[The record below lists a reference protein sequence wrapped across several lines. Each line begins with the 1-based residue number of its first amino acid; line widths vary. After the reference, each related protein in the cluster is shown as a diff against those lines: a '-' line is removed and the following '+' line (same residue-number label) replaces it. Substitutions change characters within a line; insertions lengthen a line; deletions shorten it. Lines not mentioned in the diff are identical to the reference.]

1 MKKSIFHRLSSVLW
15 SAIVILIVL
24 LAIYVSVGRMLSSL
38 TGAYQ
43 KEILQELNYRVPFFV
58 DADKVSAQWR
68 SFTPVIVLEG
78 LRLTLPGDQEHS
90 IELSEGRIALDV
102 AGSLASRSLQ
112 MTLLRL
118 NGLNLAGELDTE
130 GTLRIRG
137 FDGGNARLGEWLEAY
152 LLNVERFALGDA
164 RLALLLPNGEKR
176 DFALDLA
183 LSREGS
189 HRRLKG
195 TLSSSRG
202 LEALVLAE
210 GVGNPFEPGAF
221 SGQLYLDL
229 AALEL
234 AAVTDLLGQGQSGME
249 IAGGLELNLWSNWE
263 QGQHQPRVELRVGM
277 SHVLLSSEEASW
289 QLPLDRM
296 QFAAGLVNRR
306 GGWGLEIEDLELAR
320 GKTLFQLPQIQLL
333 VRGETLKLRA
343 RALPLAPLAELMTDT
358 NVLPPAGMN
367 VLAVLQPRGIVP
379 TFKLDV
385 TDISAPLD
393 DWKLEAN
400 FSELAVAPW
409 HGAPGVTGATGYVK
423 LTEGSGFVVLDSQQ
437 FTMDFPTVYQH
448 ALHYDDIHGTIYIDW
463 DDEQATVSSG
473 LVEARGDE
481 GRVPVRFGL
490 SVPLIPSDVGIEM
503 DLLVGLENTDA
514 AQREKYIPHI
524 LDQKLRDWLTA
535 SIGGGRID
543 QGGFLWRGS
552 LKGKAPELH
561 TVQLFFNINDAALD
575 YHPDWPA
582 LTDVDGTV
590 LIDDGNVSVWAS
602 SASLLDSAV
611 DDLSV
616 ELWAFPLTGL
626 WLAVDGSLVGSA
638 ADGLTVINDSPLSG
652 FSGGAFVDAAM
663 RGQMETDLNLLVNL
677 GDTTSAPQVDVATR
691 FSAVELDLDP
701 GNLPLRDIYGALN
714 YTTAEGFS
722 SDDLRAQLWGESVQ
736 VVVEQRT
743 LPSTSGETEE
753 RRVVAVELSSAVDMA
768 DVQRWLGLEALAF
781 AEGRTEVEVVVVAAP
796 GTPPLLTIDSNLQ
809 GVSLDLPS
817 PWGKPA
823 DLPKPLHLDLRLA
836 AGELLLDIDV
846 AGNLSAQLGL
856 VDGKLRAAALALN
869 DEPAELLPGLARFG
883 GHASYVDLAEWEGFV
898 SRYIGEENLAEHL
911 LDKPL
916 LEESLSDQLLSE
928 EPLPDELVLE
938 ELSAEE
944 PGRLRFSVEELL
956 IDKLVV
962 GGRQLGEVTLG
973 LTEEGERWRLRA
985 DLDWLRGELLYH
997 AGDSSLLDIEYIDL
1011 EGLDDLAQTSPEP
1024 EPEPEPEPGGDR
1036 IIELPELD
1044 VTVGE
1049 MRLGDTLL
1057 GNLAFKLFSE
1067 GASIHAQNISG
1078 QIAAMQIRSGEPA
1091 SLVWHQG
1098 PTGDTTMESRLFFTD
1113 LGDTLEQFGY
1123 QRIIVTEDGSFQ
1135 LALEWPGGPQNFS
1148 LAQGQGSLL
1157 VDIGAGT
1164 FPDVSGGA
1172 SGTLRVVS
1180 ILNLTEIVQRLSL
1193 SQTFEEGVPF
1203 DKVDGEVFLQ
1213 DGTINVAKME
1223 VDGGASSFQF
1233 SGVSEVESRSLD
1245 GELVVT
1251 LPVASNLPW
1260 VAALTAGLPVAA
1272 GVFVLSKMFES
1283 EVNRLTSAVYSA
1295 TGTWDDPVVKFD
1307 RVFDDTEESSALQ
1320 APAARNET
1328 APAPPIPAQPA
1339 SP

>member
-1 MKKSIFHRLSSVLW
+1 
-15 SAIVILIVL
+15 
-24 LAIYVSVGRMLSSL
+24 MLSSL

-58 DADKVSAQWR
+58 DADRVSAQWR

-102 AGSLASRSLQ
+102 VGSLASRSLQ

-118 NGLNLAGELDTE
+118 NGLNLAGQLDTE

-137 FDGGNARLGEWLEAY
+137 FDGADALLGEWLEAY
-152 LLNVERFALGDA
+152 LLNVERLVLGDA
-164 RLALLLPNGEKR
+164 RLALLLPGGEKR
-176 DFALDLA
+176 NFTLDIA

-202 LEALVLAE
+202 LEALVLAQ

-229 AALEL
+229 AALEV
-234 AAVTDLLGQGQSGME
+234 AALTDLLGQALSGME
-249 IAGGLELNLWSNWE
+249 IAGALDLDLWSNWE
-263 QGQHQPRVELRVGM
+263 QGQDQPRVELRVGM
-277 SHVLLSSEEASW
+277 NNVLLSSEKASW
-289 QLPLDRM
+289 QLPFDTM

-306 GGWGLEIEDLELAR
+306 GGWGLEIDDLELSR
-320 GKTLFQLPQIQLL
+320 GETLLQLPRTQLL

-343 RALPLAPLAELMTDT
+343 QSLPLAPLAELMADT
-358 NVLPPAGMN
+358 KVLPPAGMEI
-367 VLAVLQPRGIVP
+367 LAVLQPRGIVP
-379 TFKLDV
+379 TLKLDV

-393 DWKLEAN
+393 DWNLEAN

-409 HGAPGVTGATGYVK
+409 HGAPGVTGANGYLQ
-423 LTEGSGFVVLDSQQ
+423 LTQGSGFVVLDSQQ
-437 FTMDFPTVYQH
+437 FTMNFPSVYQR

-463 DDEQATVSSG
+463 DDEQATLSSG

-481 GRVPVRFGL
+481 GRVPVKFGL
-490 SVPLIPSDVGIEM
+490 SVPLTPSDVGVEM

-514 AQREKYIPHI
+514 VQREKYIPHI

-535 SIGGGRID
+535 SIGDGHIE

-552 LKGKAPELH
+552 LKGEAPALH
-561 TVQLFFNINDAALD
+561 TAQLFFKINDTALD
-575 YHPDWPA
+575 YHPDWPP
-582 LTDVDGTV
+582 LTNVDGTV
-590 LIDDGNVSVWAS
+590 LIDDSNVSVWAN
-602 SASLLDSAV
+602 SASLLDSAI

-616 ELWAFPLTGL
+616 ELWASSTKDL

-638 ADGLTVINDSPLSG
+638 ADGLAVINDSPLSG
-652 FSGGAFVDAAM
+652 YSGGAFAEATL
-663 RGQMETDLNLLVNL
+663 RGEMETDLNLLVNL
-677 GDTTSAPQVDVATR
+677 GDTTTAPRVDVSTR
-691 FSAVELDLDP
+691 FSSVELDLVP

-714 YTTAEGFS
+714 YTTAEGFTS
-722 SDDLRAQLWGESVQ
+722 HDLRAQLWGESVQ

-743 LPSTSGETEE
+743 LSSTTGETEE
-753 RRVVAVELSSAVDMA
+753 RNVVAVELSSAVEMA

-781 AEGRTEVEVVVVAAP
+781 AEGRTKVEVVVVASP
-796 GTPPLLTIDSNLQ
+796 GTPPLLTIGSDLR

-823 DLPKPLHLDLRLA
+823 DLSRPLHLDLSLV
-836 AGELLLDIDV
+836 AGELLLGIDM
-846 AGNLSAQLGL
+846 AGNLLAQLEM
-856 VDGKLRAAALALN
+856 VDGKLQAAALALN
-869 DEPAELLPGLARFG
+869 DKPAELVPGLVRFG
-883 GHASYVDLAEWEGFV
+883 GRVSYADLAEWERFV
-898 SRYIGEENLAEHL
+898 SRYIGQENLAEHL
-911 LDKPL
+911 LEKPV
-916 LEESLSDQLLSE
+916 LEGPVSDQPLPEELLS
-928 EPLPDELVLE
+928 DELVLE
-938 ELSAEE
+938 ELATEE
-944 PGRLRFSVEELL
+944 SGRLRFSVEQLL
-956 IDKLVV
+956 IDQLVV
-962 GGRQLGEVTLG
+962 GGRQLDEVTLG

-985 DLDWLRGELLYH
+985 DIGWLRGELLYH
-997 AGDSSLLDIEYIDL
+997 AAGSSLLDIEYLDL
-1011 EGLDDLAQTSPEP
+1011 EGLDNLAQTSE
-1024 EPEPEPEPGGDR
+1024 ETGEDQ

-1049 MRLGDTLL
+1049 VRRGDTIL
-1057 GNLAFKLFSE
+1057 GNLAFKLFSD
-1067 GASIHAQNISG
+1067 GASIHAQKISG
-1078 QIAAMQIRSGEPA
+1078 KIAAMQIRSSEPA

-1098 PTGDTTMESRLFFTD
+1098 PSGYTTMESRLYFID

-1123 QRIIVTEDGSFQ
+1123 ERIIVTQDGSFQ

-1148 LAQGQGSLL
+1148 LEQGQGSLL

-1164 FPDVSGGA
+1164 FPDVSGSA

-1203 DKVDGEVFLQ
+1203 DKVDGEVFFLG
-1213 DGTINVAKME
+1213 GTINVTKME

-1233 SGVSEVESRSLD
+1233 SGVSKVESRSLD

-1272 GVFVLSKMFES
+1272 GVFVLSKMFENQ
-1283 EVNRLTSAVYSA
+1283 VNRLTSAVYSA

-1307 RVFDDTEESSALQ
+1307 RVFDDTEKSGAVQ
-1320 APAARNET
+1320 APAAPNET
-1328 APAPPIPAQPA
+1328 APAASVPAQPA